1 MLDVDITA
9 VAADIV
15 GDQVDVFFR
24 VGPAAKD
31 ERAVL
36 LAPRPVV
43 RVEAAESSVN
53 HGGHKN
59 DVTS

>member
-31 ERAVL
+31 EGAVL
-36 LAPRPVV
+36 LAPRPAL
-43 RVEAAESSVN
+43 RVEVAERSVN
-53 HGGHKN
+53 HRWHEI
-59 DVTS
+59 DVTG